1 MSEHRTGRR
10 SGPVGPWVEQLKWG
24 LGGPEN
30 RWLTLKVR
38 ALAQIRGSELQGNK
52 EPALGLPWV
61 RPGSSSVAQEFLETL
76 LGPAGPSVQAAGE
89 QGMSQDPLPEATG
102 PLWG

>member
-38 ALAQIRGSELQGNK
+38 ALAQIRGLELQGNK
-52 EPALGLPWV
+52 EPALRLPWV
-61 RPGSSSVAQEFLETL
+61 RPGASQWPRSSWRPYWDLQGHLYRLQESRE
-76 LGPAGPSVQAAGE
+76 
-89 QGMSQDPLPEATG
+89 
-102 PLWG
+102 